1 MPNSPTSSFIP
12 KQGPTKRSRQV
23 VSRQV
28 HLFTV
33 MSYVLFF
40 GALAGSALVFLY
52 NKHIENK
59 LESEIIALND
69 SIGSFSDTK
78 MEEVKAFNS
87 RLQQTSDRLKYSV
100 SAVTVMESLEDATA
114 QAVSIKKLRLKRMDD
129 EKFIL
134 TAEVSTDSF
143 DSSLFQRGVFE
154 RSPIVES
161 VLVEDLSLT
170 EADET
175 ESVFSGP
182 TISFK
187 AELQIPLVEVPYTPV
202 IDIVQPEVTTL
213 LPTTTTSSS
222 SIINESNDISL

>member
-1 MPNSPTSSFIP
+1 MPNSPISSFIP
-12 KQGPTKRSRQV
+12 KQGPAKRSRQV

-28 HLFTV
+28 HLFTI

-52 NKHIENK
+52 SKHTENK

-69 SIGSFSDTK
+69 AIVSFSDTK

-87 RLQQTSDRLKYSV
+87 RLQQTAKRLKYSV
-100 SAVTVMESLEDATA
+100 SAVTVMEALEDATV
-114 QAVSIKKLRLKRMDD
+114 QAVSIEKFRMKRMDD
-129 EKFIL
+129 EKFVV

-154 RSPIVES
+154 RSSIVES
-161 VLVEDLSLT
+161 VLIEDLSLA

-175 ESVFSGP
+175 SSVFAGP

-187 AELQIPLVEVPYTPV
+187 AELQIPLVEVPYSPV
-202 IDIVQPEVTTL
+202 DVSAQPEVLTSPPATTI
-213 LPTTTTSSS
+213 SSS
-222 SIINESNDISL
+222 SLIIESNETSL